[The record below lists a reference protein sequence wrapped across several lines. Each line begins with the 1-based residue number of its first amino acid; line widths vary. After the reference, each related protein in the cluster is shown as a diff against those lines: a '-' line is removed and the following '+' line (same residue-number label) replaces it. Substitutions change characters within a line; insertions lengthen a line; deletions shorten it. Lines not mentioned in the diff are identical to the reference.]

1 MRLRRVHGRMCV
13 LSTCLCDDVIAES
26 LIAAIQQD
34 IDSGKALLS
43 DPAGRLAA
51 LKEHAAFAAARK

>member
-1 MRLRRVHGRMCV
+1 MRSRRVHGHMCV
-13 LSTCLCDDVIAES
+13 FSICPCDVVAES